1 MEFCPECGAMLL
13 PKDGILKCNSCGH
26 EKNLSDNNEY
36 EVSED
41 IKESDNV
48 KMLGEDVDVG
58 PITNETCPECGHDK
72 ATYKLL
78 QTRSADEAPTRIF
91 TCAKCKHTWRAYD
104 WGFFMKDSKDKE
116 HRISNLKDMI
126 NNVNEDEDTSYD
138 DIEEDKELI
147 KYLNEDREGYGD
159 LEIDDE
165 FIYHPDEDTK
175 NAVNL
180 EENPIDDEF
189 LIKTPK
195 ESDNGLNEED
205 IDLNDDN
212 EVITGEISENFDNVL
227 NAKIGRTPIIG
238 VVSTILG
245 LILIVLGALTFS
257 SRSDRIVDN
266 VISGENSFITVIFI
280 VCGLALLIYG
290 IYKVIGMKNPLEG
303 ISKSIDSLDS
313 ENDTPAEKMEEKDQN
328 ILPKSN
334 IPLDKDSF
342 KIGEFNFGELKNTFK
357 KTKSDSKPKK
367 TTPQENIDDI
377 PPAREKPPER
387 KGLTSEEI
395 EEIEYEQVKLENET
409 IDDIFAEVEGI
420 EDIPIISVDS
430 KEEGKKE

>member
-1 MEFCPECGAMLL
+1 
-13 PKDGILKCNSCGH
+13 
-26 EKNLSDNNEY
+26 
-36 EVSED
+36 
-41 IKESDNV
+41 
-48 KMLGEDVDVG
+48 
-58 PITNETCPECGHDK
+58 
-72 ATYKLL
+72 
-78 QTRSADEAPTRIF
+78 
-91 TCAKCKHTWRAYD
+91 
-104 WGFFMKDSKDKE
+104 MKDSKDKE

-147 KYLNEDREGYGD
+147 RYLNEDREGYGD

-245 LILIVLGALTFS
+245 LILIVLGAITFS

-280 VCGLALLIYG
+280 VCGLVLLIYG
-290 IYKVIGMKNPLEG
+290 IYKVIGMRNPLED
-303 ISKSIDSLDS
+303 ISKSIDSLDN
-313 ENDTPAEKMEEKDQN
+313 ENDTPAEKMEKEDQN

>member
-1 MEFCPECGAMLL
+1 
-13 PKDGILKCNSCGH
+13 
-26 EKNLSDNNEY
+26 
-36 EVSED
+36 
-41 IKESDNV
+41 
-48 KMLGEDVDVG
+48 
-58 PITNETCPECGHDK
+58 
-72 ATYKLL
+72 
-78 QTRSADEAPTRIF
+78 
-91 TCAKCKHTWRAYD
+91 
-104 WGFFMKDSKDKE
+104 MKDSKEKE

-126 NNVNEDEDTSYD
+126 NNVNEEEDTSYD

-147 KYLNEDREGYGD
+147 KYLNEDREGYED
-159 LEIDDE
+159 MEIDDE
-165 FIYHPDEDTK
+165 FIYHPDDDTK
-175 NAVNL
+175 HAVNL
-180 EENPIDDEF
+180 EENPIDEDF

-195 ESDNGLNEED
+195 ESEDGLNEENS
-205 IDLNDDN
+205 DLNDES
-212 EVITGEISENFDNVL
+212 EVITGDISENFDNVL

-280 VCGLALLIYG
+280 VFGLLLLVYG
-290 IYKVIGMKNPLEG
+290 LYKVIGMRNPLEG
-303 ISKSIDSLDS
+303 ISKSIDSLDN
-313 ENDTPAEKMEEKDQN
+313 ENDTPAEKIEKKDQN

-342 KIGEFNFGELKNTFK
+342 KIGEFNFGELKKTFK
-357 KTKSDSKPKK
+357 KPKTDSKPQ

>member
-1 MEFCPECGAMLL
+1 
-13 PKDGILKCNSCGH
+13 
-26 EKNLSDNNEY
+26 
-36 EVSED
+36 
-41 IKESDNV
+41 
-48 KMLGEDVDVG
+48 
-58 PITNETCPECGHDK
+58 
-72 ATYKLL
+72 
-78 QTRSADEAPTRIF
+78 
-91 TCAKCKHTWRAYD
+91 
-104 WGFFMKDSKDKE
+104 MKDSKEKE

-126 NNVNEDEDTSYD
+126 NNVNEDEEDTSYD

-147 KYLNEDREGYGD
+147 NYLNEDREGYGD
-159 LEIDDE
+159 VEIDDE
-165 FIYHPDEDTK
+165 FIYHPDDDSQH
-175 NAVNL
+175 AVNL
-180 EENPIDDEF
+180 EENPIDDDF

-195 ESDNGLNEED
+195 ESDTGLNEED
-205 IDLNDDN
+205 VDLNDDN
-212 EVITGEISENFDNVL
+212 DVITGEISENFDNVL

-245 LILIVLGALTFS
+245 LILIVLGAITYS

-280 VCGLALLIYG
+280 VFGLGLLIYG

-303 ISKSIDSLDS
+303 ISKSIDSLDN

-342 KIGEFNFGELKNTFK
+342 KIGEFNFGDLKKTFK
-357 KTKSDSKPKK
+357 KPKTDSKPKK
-367 TTPQENIDDI
+367 TTPPENIDDI

>member
-1 MEFCPECGAMLL
+1 
-13 PKDGILKCNSCGH
+13 
-26 EKNLSDNNEY
+26 
-36 EVSED
+36 
-41 IKESDNV
+41 
-48 KMLGEDVDVG
+48 
-58 PITNETCPECGHDK
+58 
-72 ATYKLL
+72 
-78 QTRSADEAPTRIF
+78 
-91 TCAKCKHTWRAYD
+91 
-104 WGFFMKDSKDKE
+104 MKDSKDKE

-147 KYLNEDREGYGD
+147 RYLNEDREGYGD

-245 LILIVLGALTFS
+245 LILIVLGAITFS

-280 VCGLALLIYG
+280 VCGLVLLIYG
-290 IYKVIGMKNPLEG
+290 IYKVIGMRNPLED
-303 ISKSIDSLDS
+303 ISKS
-313 ENDTPAEKMEEKDQN
+313 
-328 ILPKSN
+328 KSN